1 MKISACENL
10 PQSAKWISYRVSG
23 ISNFASAKYITRR
36 RRISLR
42 ASDIPHSPPLPID
55 NEVFLHYNYTVIK
68 YPITE
73 DKNGTVKAQR
83 A

>member
-10 PQSAKWISYRVSG
+10 PQSAQRISYRVSG
-23 ISNFASAKYITRR
+23 ISHSASQKQN
-36 RRISLR
+36 ISLR
-42 ASDIPHSPPLPID
+42 ASDITHSPPLPID